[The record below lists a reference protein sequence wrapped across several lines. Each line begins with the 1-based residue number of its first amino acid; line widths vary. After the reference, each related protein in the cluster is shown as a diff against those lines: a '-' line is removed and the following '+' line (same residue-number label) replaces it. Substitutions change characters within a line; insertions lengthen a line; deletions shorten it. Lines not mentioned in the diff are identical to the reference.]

1 MVCPGCGK
9 EVKNNA
15 EFCPNCGRS
24 LRRTNDNKGSKK
36 IIGIVATVLA
46 VLVLASVAVLILTN
60 ISAYRYNRLID
71 KGNNYLDQMQYED
84 GIVAFD
90 EAIKI
95 DPKRPD
101 AYEGKVSIYIAKG
114 DYESALSVINDGF
127 EAVEGQDYIA
137 SFTEFAAGVYDQYA
151 DVLVSEG
158 NYQEALEVLEK
169 GNNLMPGQLVNQ
181 IADVMQSASEQPK
194 ADESKNVSDN
204 KADTKSEADALA
216 KESSTD
222 TEDASDKDL
231 VQETLDIFDID
242 LSLGN
247 DGTYTLKGTVS
258 RDDLITVSYDDYQN
272 MNIGDVMTFDFG
284 GSASNVL
291 LQCYFIEDDVKYL
304 SDEGKTFSSI
314 DEFYELEL
322 SMGGYYYLDPKN
334 TYGGDITLYWASDD
348 DEIGGY
354 GQMARTSYSEES
366 FTVKSNCNVYVYY
379 DENGNM
385 INTKRE
391 ITLEQFYKD
400 YTTGIVTQVSFEIG
414 INAAN
419 EVVSIKAPLAI
430 G

>member
-46 VLVLASVAVLILTN
+46 VLILASVAVLILTN

-137 SFTEFAAGVYDQYA
+137 AFTEFAVGVYDQYA

-169 GNNLMPGQLVNQ
+169 GNDLMPGQLVNQ

-194 ADESKNVSDN
+194 ADESKNSSDN
-204 KADTKSEADALA
+204 KTDAVSEADALA
-216 KESSTD
+216 KESSND

-242 LSLGN
+242 LSVGN
-247 DGTYTLKGTVS
+247 DGTYTLKGNVS
-258 RDDLITVSYDDYQN
+258 RKDPVTVSYDDYQN

-284 GSASNVL
+284 GNSSNVL
-291 LQCYFIEDDVKYL
+291 LQCYFIEDGVKYL

-334 TYGGDITLYWASDD
+334 TYGSDITLYWASDD
-348 DEIGGY
+348 DEIGGH
-354 GQMARTSYSEES
+354 GQMARTSYSVES
-366 FTVKSNCNVYVYY
+366 FTVNSNCYVKVQY
-379 DENGNM
+379 DENGM
-385 INTKRE
+385 WTDTKRE
-391 ITLEQFYKD
+391 ITLEQFYED
-400 YTTGIVTQVSFEIG
+400 FTNGLVPSYLEIG

-419 EVVSIKAPLAI
+419 EVISIRSEFVS
-430 G
+430 

>member
-1 MVCPGCGK
+1 MFCPGCGK

-15 EFCPNCGRS
+15 EFCPNCGKS
-24 LRRTNDNKGSKK
+24 LKRTDDNKGSKK
-36 IIGIVATVLA
+36 IIGIVAMILA
-46 VLVLASVAVLILTN
+46 VLVLIAVTFLIVNNL
-60 ISAYRYNRLID
+60 SAGRYNRLID
-71 KGNNYLDQMQYED
+71 KGNNYLEQMDYDD
-84 GIVAFD
+84 GIIAFD

-114 DYESALSVINDGF
+114 DYENALLVINDGF
-127 EAVEGQDYIA
+127 EAVEGQENITR
-137 SFTEFAAGVYDQYA
+137 FTEFAVGVYDQYA

-169 GNNLMPGQLVNQ
+169 GNDLMPGQLSNQ
-181 IADVMQSASEQPK
+181 IADVMQNASEQQK
-194 ADESKNVSDN
+194 TEET
-204 KADTKSEADALA
+204 DTASEAEAST

-222 TEDASDKDL
+222 TEEVSEKDS
-231 VQETLDIFDID
+231 VKETLYIYDID

-247 DGTYTLKGTVS
+247 DGTYTLNGTVS
-258 RDDLITVSYDDYQN
+258 RDDPVTVSYDDYQN

-304 SDEGKTFSSI
+304 SIEGKTFSSI

-334 TYGGDITLYWASDD
+334 TYGGDITLYLASDD

-366 FTVKSNCNVYVYY
+366 FTVKSDCNVVVYY
-379 DENGNM
+379 NENG
-385 INTKRE
+385 IEDYIRRE
-391 ITLEQFYKD
+391 ITLEQFYREL
-400 YTTGIVTQVSFEIG
+400 TNGIGKSFSFKIDV
-414 INAAN
+414 NATN
-419 EVVSIKAPLAI
+419 EVITICSPKVI